1 MTVGSGVLGVKVIC
15 LEASKWL
22 SHCVSPSIEAR
33 KQDPTRTYR
42 NDNVIRQMYNVI
54 HFDLF
59 TIDSEREKI
68 FCIIPK
74 FHVRSMTSKLTQKVG
89 CTIVKSCCLIQGPTR
104 AQNFG
109 ICSEKISGI
118 TTPTNCSSFGYPHSC
133 TANTASTESPSNFF
147 GAT

>member
-1 MTVGSGVLGVKVIC
+1 MGVKVIC

-22 SHCVSPSIEAR
+22 SHCVSQSIEAR

-89 CTIVKSCCLIQGPTR
+89 CTIAKSCYLY
-104 AQNFG
+104 
-109 ICSEKISGI
+109 KDK
-118 TTPTNCSSFGYPHSC
+118 
-133 TANTASTESPSNFF
+133 STELWGIARKKFRNNDPDELQLL
-147 GAT
+147 